1 MSPERFPEVEEL
13 YHAAR
18 VWCQG
23 GPAGVA
29 NRSVEI
35 PSPGDMSLLLP

>member
-23 GPAGVA
+23 DPPELPIAPW
-29 NRSVEI
+29 R